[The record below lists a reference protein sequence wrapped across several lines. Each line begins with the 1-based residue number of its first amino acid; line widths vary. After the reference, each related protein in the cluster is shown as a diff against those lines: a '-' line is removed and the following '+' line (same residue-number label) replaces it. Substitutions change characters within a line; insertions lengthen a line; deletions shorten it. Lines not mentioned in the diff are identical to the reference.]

1 MSTEPSNDHDGP
13 GDVPRDLPRDAHL
26 RAALRHAA
34 DAGALPPT
42 AVADAI
48 RHAARLAVQA
58 PPATVAAASVAASA
72 RCERT
77 LGTVLR
83 GLWQSLAAPRP
94 VWAGGAAA
102 LVVTVLTVNLWV
114 GEPLPP
120 AVQADGPAVSAPPVP
135 VTTAPASPT
144 APAPA
149 PAPGT
154 LSSPSP
160 SPSPS
165 PSLSPSRVDRPRA
178 TPATSEA
185 RSSRNEAPLTA
196 ADVSR
201 ARAAPLPPPQA
212 AVAPAAA
219 EPTTPPPEQAAAPM
233 PSAAAAGAV
242 TTPTSPETAAPTALA
257 KSRSLADAGTETSRM
272 APTPARQPAPAAT
285 TSAPTAPTAQAAP
298 SAIPAA
304 APPRT
309 ILSASGAAPPRELSL
324 ATKAVGSPSPP
335 SLTGW
340 LRAARQDSDDPAWPM
355 TSTQRRVLQQLDVAA
370 RGRWQPVMPPTQPT
384 QPDGG
389 DARVMSWRSD
399 TGHVASLR
407 VDHQGAHW
415 TEPEGRSWFAPLD
428 PAARTA
434 LLREF

>member
-13 GDVPRDLPRDAHL
+13 GDVPRDLARDAHL

-135 VTTAPASPT
+135 VAMAPAPAPVP

-154 LSSPSP
+154 FSAPAPAPEPS
-160 SPSPS
+160 
-165 PSLSPSRVDRPRA
+165 RPRA
-178 TPATSEA
+178 DRPGATPAISEA
-185 RSSRNEAPLTA
+185 RSSRQEVPPTA
-196 ADVSR
+196 ADESR
-201 ARAAPLPPPQA
+201 ARTTPPARTAQ
-212 AVAPAAA
+212 APAAT
-219 EPTTPPPEQAAAPM
+219 EPTTPPLEQAAAPM
-233 PSAAAAGAV
+233 SSPAAAGAV
-242 TTPTSPETAAPTALA
+242 TAPAAPATPAPTALA
-257 KSRSLADAGTETSRM
+257 KSRSLADAGTGPSRM
-272 APTPARQPAPAAT
+272 TPALAHQ
-285 TSAPTAPTAQAAP
+285 SA
-298 SAIPAA
+298 
-304 APPRT
+304 
-309 ILSASGAAPPRELSL
+309 
-324 ATKAVGSPSPP
+324 PP

-340 LRAARQDSDDPAWPM
+340 LRAARQDTDDPAWPM
-355 TSTQRRVLQQLDVAA
+355 TPSQRRVLQQLDVAA
-370 RGRWQPVMPPTQPT
+370 RGRWQPVMPPTQPMPPA
-384 QPDGG
+384 QRGQSEVS

-399 TGHVASLR
+399 TGQVASLR

-415 TEPEGRSWFAPLD
+415 TEPEGRLWFAPLD